1 MPAKPAPQKI
11 RVATVKLSHDV
22 KESLKTALAMT
33 IAYGISLQ
41 MGWDKP
47 MWAGFAIAFVSLATV
62 GQSTNKALLRM
73 AGTLVAA
80 VIALTLIG
88 LFAQQRW
95 LFITFV
101 SLWFGLCAYMNA
113 GTRAPYFWFVAAFV
127 SLIICVD
134 GGPNP
139 AQAFSIAMLRLEQ
152 TGLGIAV
159 YSVISILL
167 WPNNSRASFVESTR
181 KLAQVQRDLLRKS
194 LQSAIKP
201 GQAEEIHS
209 LRAQEIAALN
219 QTAALMAAAIT
230 DSDEVREMKTYWQ
243 RYLQAV
249 KALAENMQ
257 QWRDN
262 LNDLH
267 KLPLAQLLPRLHDF
281 SGETDER
288 LAGVEKMLGGA
299 ACMHTCKD
307 GQLNIDA
314 SQTQALSHFN
324 RAALLTGQHHLSEI
338 DAHSRSLFENVAVIG
353 GFGAASTA
361 SAPHEKIKGPAF
373 TPDPDRLWISAKVML
388 LLWAAFLCVV
398 YISDFPGGWGFVSMC
413 GPIGLIMLG
422 APQLS
427 VRLLFKPV
435 FSSILFAGS
444 LYILLMPGLSSFLGL
459 GSMIFTATFVICY
472 RFAQPQQMLGRA
484 FGLAILVVLM
494 GVSNQQ
500 TYSFL
505 SVANTALMFATVFL
519 LIAIISYLPFSPLPE
534 RALLRLLKRYF
545 NSASY
550 ALLQHT
556 DTTTTPISSALKR
569 IHRQNVAILPAKMLV
584 WADYADPGV
593 LGAENTAEI
602 PVMVGTL
609 QALSYRMEALQH
621 ARDLPQSPHLE
632 SVLIE
637 QMQTWR
643 SAIATALAGLARDPA
658 DYSILQRSRLEQM
671 LATLERDITLAMSG
685 IDISDTEREN
695 LYNLLGAY
703 RGTSEAL
710 LDFTETAANID
721 WKPWY
726 EERFA

>member
-1 MPAKPAPQKI
+1 M
-11 RVATVKLSHDV
+11 
-22 KESLKTALAMT
+22 
-33 IAYGISLQ
+33 
-41 MGWDKP
+41 
-47 MWAGFAIAFVSLATV
+47 
-62 GQSTNKALLRM
+62 NKALLRM
-73 AGTLVAA
+73 AGTLVAV

-139 AQAFSIAMLRLEQ
+139 AQAFNIAMLRLEQ

-167 WPNNSRASFVESTR
+167 WPNNSQASLVNSTR
-181 KLAQVQRDLLRKS
+181 KLAQVQRDLLSRS
-194 LQSAIKP
+194 LQFAIKP
-201 GQAEEIHS
+201 GQAEEMHS
-209 LRAQEIAALN
+209 LRAEEIATLN
-219 QTAALMAAAIT
+219 QTAVLMEAAIT
-230 DSDEVREMKTYWQ
+230 DSDEVREMKTHWQ
-243 RYLQAV
+243 RYMETV
-249 KALAENMQ
+249 KTLAESMQ

-262 LNDLH
+262 LSDLRA
-267 KLPLAQLLPRLHDF
+267 LPLGQLLPGLHDF
-281 SGETDER
+281 TGETDER
-288 LAGVEKMLGGA
+288 LAGVEKMQGGS

-307 GQLNIDA
+307 GELNIDA
-314 SQTQALSHFN
+314 SPMHALSHFN
-324 RAALLTGQHHLSEI
+324 RAALLTGKRHLSEI
-338 DAHSRSLFENVAVIG
+338 DAHSRSLFETVAVIG
-353 GFGAASTA
+353 GFGAASTT
-361 SAPHEKIKGPAF
+361 SAPHNKTKDTAF
-373 TPDPDRLWISAKVML
+373 TPDPDRLWISAKIML
-388 LLWAAFLCVV
+388 LLWVAFLCIV
-398 YISDFPGGWGFVSMC
+398 YISDFPGGMSFISMC
-413 GPIGLIMLG
+413 GPFGLVMLC
-422 APQLS
+422 APQLPI
-427 VRLLFKPV
+427 RLLMKPV
-435 FSSILFAGS
+435 FSSILFGGA
-444 LYILLMPGLSSFLGL
+444 LYIFLMPSLSSFLGL

-505 SVANTALMFATVFL
+505 SVANTALMFATLFL
-519 LIAIISYLPFSPLPE
+519 LLAIVAYLPVSPLPE

-550 ALLQHT
+550 VLLQQT
-556 DTTTTPISSALKR
+556 DATKTPMSSVLKR
-569 IHRQNVAILPAKMLV
+569 IHRQNVAMLPAKMLV
-584 WADYADPGV
+584 WADHVDPGV
-593 LGAENTAEI
+593 MGAESSAEI
-602 PVMVGTL
+602 PVMIGTL
-609 QALSYRMEALQH
+609 QALSYRMEALQQ
-621 ARDLPQSPHLE
+621 ARDLPQSPHLKSALVE
-632 SVLIE
+632 R
-637 QMQTWR
+637 MQAWR
-643 SAIATALAGLARDPA
+643 SALATALAGLARDPA
-658 DYSILQRSRLEQM
+658 DNSILQRARLQQM

-695 LYNLLGAY
+695 LYTLLGAY

-710 LDFTETAANID
+710 LDFAETAANID